1 MKTRRSFFR
10 KLAGAAGT
18 FALTPLAEQALA
30 EDVSDA
36 LVSLNRRPA
45 LEAANDEELWSRMA
59 QAYTV
64 SPNILN
70 LNNGGVSPQ
79 PKVVQDA
86 VDRYYHL
93 SNEAPSYYMWQI
105 LDKGREPVRRKLAD
119 LAGTTPELIAINRNT
134 TEALATVTWGL
145 TLTKGDEIIMT
156 KQDYPNMI
164 QAWKQKEMR
173 DGIKI
178 KWLNFSLP
186 IENDDTFV
194 KEFINATT
202 SRTKIWHITQMIN
215 WTGQILP
222 VKKLCEEARK
232 RNIISIVDGA
242 HTFAHM
248 DFKITDFNPD
258 YFGSS
263 LHKWLCAPFG
273 TGMLYVKKENIA
285 GLWPLFPNDKPTDG
299 NIRKFE
305 TLGTRSFAP
314 EQAIGQAIDFHN
326 AIGSKRK
333 EERLRYLKN
342 YWCEKVSANS
352 RVRLT
357 VSLKPEY
364 SCALGSFSI
373 DGMEPG
379 EVSSKLFN
387 EHQIHTTSIKW
398 ENISCV
404 RVTPHVYTT
413 TKDLDRFV
421 DAVLKIAAS

>member
-1 MKTRRSFFR
+1 M
-10 KLAGAAGT
+10 AGA
-18 FALTPLAEQALA
+18 LTLAPLMQKALA
-30 EDVSDA
+30 EDVADA
-36 LVSLNRRPA
+36 LLSLKELAP
-45 LEAANDEELWSRMA
+45 LDAAQDEDLWARMA

-64 SPNILN
+64 SPTILN

-105 LDKGREPVRRKLAD
+105 LDKGRESLRRKLAD
-119 LAGTTPELIAINRNT
+119 LAGSSADEVAINRNT

-145 TLTKGDEIIMT
+145 TLAKGDEVIMT

-178 KWLNFSLP
+178 KWLNFTLP
-186 IENDDTFV
+186 IENDDAVVNEFV
-194 KEFINATT
+194 NATT
-202 SRTKIWHITQMIN
+202 SKTKIWHITHMIN
-215 WTGQILP
+215 WTGQIMP

-232 RNIISIVDGA
+232 RNILSIVDGA

-248 DFKITDFNPD
+248 DYKIPDFNPD
-258 YFGSS
+258 YFGTS

-285 GLWPLFPNDKPTDG
+285 GLWPLFPNDKPQIAD
-299 NIRKFE
+299 IRKFE

-314 EQAIGQAIDFHN
+314 EQAIGQAIDFQH

-342 YWCEKVSANS
+342 YWCEKVITHP
-352 RVRLT
+352 RVKLNI
-357 VSLKPEY
+357 SLKPAY
-364 SCALGSFSI
+364 SCALGNFSI
-373 DGMEPG
+373 EGKDPG
-379 EVSSKLFN
+379 EVASKLFS
-387 EHQIHTTSIKW
+387 EYQIHTVSIKW
-398 ENISCV
+398 ENISGV

-413 TKDLDRFV
+413 TRDLDRFV
-421 DAVLKIAAS
+421 DAVVKIAGT

>member
-1 MKTRRSFFR
+1 MQK
-10 KLAGAAGT
+10 
-18 FALTPLAEQALA
+18 ALA

-36 LVSLNRRPA
+36 LLSLKKLSP
-45 LEAANDEELWSRMA
+45 LDAAQDEDLWARMA

-64 SPNILN
+64 SATILN

-93 SNEAPSYYMWQI
+93 SNEAPSYYMWHI
-105 LDKGREPVRRKLAD
+105 LDKGRESLRRKLAD
-119 LAGTTPELIAINRNT
+119 LAGTSSDELAINRNT

-145 TLTKGDEIIMT
+145 TLSKGDEIVMT

-178 KWLNFSLP
+178 KWLNFTLP
-186 IENDDTFV
+186 IENDDV
-194 KEFINATT
+194 IVNEFINATT
-202 SRTKIWHITQMIN
+202 SKTKIWHITHMIN
-215 WTGQILP
+215 WTGQIMP

-232 RNIISIVDGA
+232 RNILSIVDGA

-248 DFKITDFNPD
+248 DFKIPDFNPD
-258 YFGSS
+258 YFGTS

-285 GLWPLFPNDKPTDG
+285 GLWPLFPNDKPQIAD
-299 NIRKFE
+299 IRKFE

-314 EQAIGQAIDFHN
+314 EQAIGQAIDFQN

-342 YWCEKVSANS
+342 YWCEKVITHP
-352 RVRLT
+352 RVKLNI
-357 VSLKPEY
+357 SLKPAY
-364 SCALGSFSI
+364 SCALGNFSI
-373 DGMEPG
+373 EGKDPG
-379 EVSSKLFN
+379 EVASKLFS
-387 EHQIHTTSIKW
+387 EYQIHTVSIKW
-398 ENISCV
+398 ENISGV
-404 RVTPHVYTT
+404 RVIFHVYIII
-413 TKDLDRFV
+413 KDLD
-421 DAVLKIAAS
+421 

>member
-1 MKTRRSFFR
+1 MQK
-10 KLAGAAGT
+10 
-18 FALTPLAEQALA
+18 ALA

-36 LVSLNRRPA
+36 LLSLKKLSP
-45 LEAANDEELWSRMA
+45 LDAAQDEDLWARMA

-64 SPNILN
+64 SATILN

-93 SNEAPSYYMWQI
+93 SNEAPSYYMWHI
-105 LDKGREPVRRKLAD
+105 LDKGRESLRRKLAD
-119 LAGTTPELIAINRNT
+119 LAGTSSDELAINRNT

-145 TLTKGDEIIMT
+145 TLSKGDEIVMT

-178 KWLNFSLP
+178 KWLNFTLP
-186 IENDDTFV
+186 IENDDV
-194 KEFINATT
+194 IVNEFINATT
-202 SRTKIWHITQMIN
+202 SKTKIWHITHMIN
-215 WTGQILP
+215 WTGQIMP

-232 RNIISIVDGA
+232 RNILSIVDGA

-248 DFKITDFNPD
+248 DFKIPDFNPD
-258 YFGSS
+258 YFGTS

-285 GLWPLFPNDKPTDG
+285 GLWPLFPNDKPQIAD
-299 NIRKFE
+299 IRKFE

-314 EQAIGQAIDFHN
+314 EQAIGQAIDFQN
-326 AIGSKRK
+326 AIGPKRK

-342 YWCEKVSANS
+342 YWCEKVITHP
-352 RVRLT
+352 RVKLNI
-357 VSLKPEY
+357 SLKPAY
-364 SCALGSFSI
+364 SCALGNFSI
-373 DGMEPG
+373 EGKDPG
-379 EVSSKLFN
+379 EVASKLFS
-387 EHQIHTTSIKW
+387 EYQIHTVSIKW
-398 ENISCV
+398 ENISGV

-421 DAVLKIAAS
+421 DAVLKIAGT